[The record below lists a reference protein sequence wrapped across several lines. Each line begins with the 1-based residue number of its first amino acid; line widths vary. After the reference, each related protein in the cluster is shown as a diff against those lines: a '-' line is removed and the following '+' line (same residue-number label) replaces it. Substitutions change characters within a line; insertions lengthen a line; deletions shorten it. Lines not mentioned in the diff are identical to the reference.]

1 MFEDI
6 LSTIEQ
12 VSSESQDVSDIIEL
26 VSASAHS
33 MVEMMEGIALIA
45 EQSSVNTQNVAAAVA
60 GIES

>member
-1 MFEDI
+1 MFKDI